1 MKTTAR
7 RRATALRAAIL
18 LATAGLLASCSV
30 DKAALAR
37 KANLQDVDLGKV
49 PDGVYVGSYTIRPPA
64 GAMAANKS
72 VEVKVTVAGGR
83 YADIELTKPPSLS
96 KSASFVS
103 LLSRVKDTQ
112 HLSVDAI
119 SSATITSVAVL
130 KAIQEAVSA
139 PKSGASQ

>member
-72 VEVKVTVAGGR
+72 VEVKVTVAGGK

-139 PKSGASQ
+139 PKGGASQ